1 MTGGVIS
8 IGGSMMVTSWFPS
21 KKPALKKLY
30 FNLVRTDGPTKQF
43 QRLSFQLLNNK
54 DLVLVQYV
62 GDYTLVEEFP
72 YQNSKS
78 NEKSYVRVCPSV
90 ISNIK
95 LSDPSEPP
103 SQTYKKQMRVDN
115 PPQLDTVLKPTFTQQ
130 VSNHK
135 AVER

>member
-1 MTGGVIS
+1 MQV
-8 IGGSMMVTSWFPS
+8 GSV
-21 KKPALKKLY
+21 LKKLY

-43 QRLSFQLLNNK
+43 QRLPFQLLNNE

-62 GDYTLVEEFP
+62 GNYTLVEEFP

-78 NEKSYVRVCPSV
+78 NKKSYVRVCPSV

-95 LSDPSEPP
+95 SSDPSESP

-115 PPQLDTVLKPTFTQQ
+115 PPQLDAILKPTSTQQ

-135 AVER
+135 AMER